1 METSRRRLLKW
12 TLFGSAATAAVGL
25 LAACG
30 GAPSSPAPAKPAE
43 PTKPAASQ
51 PTSAPA
57 AAAKPATSKTPV
69 KVTLHMRSGG
79 EKSEPAIYVDRPNEW
94 AAETGNQYELLPIPG
109 GKDYVPKIMALAA
122 GNTIGDSL
130 FTGDSYS
137 EHTFMV
143 RNDLIEPNDD
153 YFSRNNIKKTEW
165 IKAIID
171 TLTYQGKM
179 YGLPKASNPA
189 HSFINV
195 NLKMFDEAGL
205 KRPETYGN
213 TFDQLADWAIKL
225 SKGPKD
231 KREVYG
237 YYAALETSHPITNAV
252 RQFGGDLVD
261 KDGVTSLV
269 DQEPFW
275 NWLQWTHRLVVKEAV
290 HPLGGVV
297 NPGDSNAL
305 ASMFAAGKLA
315 MIHSHRAWQ
324 RPIKLAVA
332 DKFENAVIQF
342 PVGPQSKGWVS
353 NVDTHSVTRA
363 SKNKDVAFSLCYAL
377 ADRRFAYLVAKT
389 QGYLTGR
396 VDNLEAIKEL
406 ADDPF
411 IKVQATNDTQQTGW
425 WRAKNL
431 RAYEF
436 EAELINQL
444 APVWLGKREPDKS
457 FIGELKKGLDAVLAK
472 PDL

>member
-1 METSRRRLLKW
+1 METSRRRLLRW
-12 TLFGSAATAAVGL
+12 TLFGSAATAAAGL

-30 GAPSSPAPAKPAE
+30 GAPASPTAAPAAQPAE

-324 RPIKLAVA
+324 RPIKLPSSSSRSGRSRRAGSRTSTPTA
-332 DKFENAVIQF
+332 SRAPRRTRMSPSASATRWPTGASPIWLPRRRATLPAGSTIWRRSRNWPTTPSSRSKQPTTPSRRAGG
-342 PVGPQSKGWVS
+342 GPR
-353 NVDTHSVTRA
+353 T
-363 SKNKDVAFSLCYAL
+363 C
-377 ADRRFAYLVAKT
+377 
-389 QGYLTGR
+389 
-396 VDNLEAIKEL
+396 
-406 ADDPF
+406 
-411 IKVQATNDTQQTGW
+411 
-425 WRAKNL
+425 
-431 RAYEF
+431 
-436 EAELINQL
+436 
-444 APVWLGKREPDKS
+444 APTSSRPS
-457 FIGELKKGLDAVLAK
+457 
-472 PDL
+472 